1 MDEKLIN
8 FLLVLMTGR
17 VWRTDDDIEY
27 YNVDLWDCP
36 AWKRII
42 QLYFLDKLF
51 AFPIIEKKNG
61 LYK

>member
-1 MDEKLIN
+1 
-8 FLLVLMTGR
+8 MTGR